1 MTAPVAVLEDA
12 LSSSRQADQGRRQ
25 GQALIWLWRAFSL
38 TGILSFIATM
48 WIQSWHAV
56 SYGVMLVSAAWA
68 GLALWVPTFRMLL
81 RKQARSRAIHEGF
94 DVCTACWSI
103 RALQPDDQ
111 HCPECGAPRA
121 CSACKHRIES
131 DQRACPECG
140 RAVWGRASRETV
152 G

>member
-1 MTAPVAVLEDA
+1 LPST
-12 LSSSRQADQGRRQ
+12 RQADGGKEQRR
-25 GQALIWLWRAFSL
+25 ALIWLVRAFSL
-38 TGILSFIATM
+38 TGILSFAAVM

-56 SYGVMLVSAAWA
+56 SSGVMFVSAAWA

-94 DVCTACWSI
+94 DVCTACWST
-103 RALQPDDQ
+103 RALQPEDQ

-121 CSACKHRIES
+121 CSVCKHRIES